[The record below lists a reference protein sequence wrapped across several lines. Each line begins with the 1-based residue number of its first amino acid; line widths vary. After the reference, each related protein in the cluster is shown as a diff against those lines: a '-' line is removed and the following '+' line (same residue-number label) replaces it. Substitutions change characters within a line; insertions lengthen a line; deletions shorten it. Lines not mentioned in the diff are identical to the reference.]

1 LFALSR
7 FGKIEFA
14 KVRKSGEIG
23 EGEEENLHEALTI
36 ICKICESFCN
46 ILLAIK
52 KQKETF
58 SVYFCIAIDKILN
71 VIYIIGDLHL

>member
-23 EGEEENLHEALTI
+23 EGEEENY
-36 ICKICESFCN
+36 KICVFLEKSAKN
-46 ILLAIK
+46 I
-52 KQKETF
+52 
-58 SVYFCIAIDKILN
+58 SVFLDKT
-71 VIYIIGDLHL
+71 

>member
-23 EGEEENLHEALTI
+23 DGEEENN
-36 ICKICESFCN
+36 KICVFLDKSTKN
-46 ILLAIK
+46 I
-52 KQKETF
+52 
-58 SVYFCIAIDKILN
+58 SVFWDKT
-71 VIYIIGDLHL
+71 

>member
-23 EGEEENLHEALTI
+23 EGEEDFLKVH
-36 ICKICESFCN
+36 
-46 ILLAIK
+46 
-52 KQKETF
+52 
-58 SVYFCIAIDKILN
+58 
-71 VIYIIGDLHL
+71 

>member
-23 EGEEENLHEALTI
+23 EGEEENN
-36 ICKICESFCN
+36 KICVFLEKYGQN
-46 ILLAIK
+46 ILVFL
-52 KQKETF
+52 
-58 SVYFCIAIDKILN
+58 DKT
-71 VIYIIGDLHL
+71 

>member
-23 EGEEENLHEALTI
+23 EGEEEI
-36 ICKICESFCN
+36 IKN
-46 ILLAIK
+46 
-52 KQKETF
+52 
-58 SVYFCIAIDKILN
+58 
-71 VIYIIGDLHL
+71 